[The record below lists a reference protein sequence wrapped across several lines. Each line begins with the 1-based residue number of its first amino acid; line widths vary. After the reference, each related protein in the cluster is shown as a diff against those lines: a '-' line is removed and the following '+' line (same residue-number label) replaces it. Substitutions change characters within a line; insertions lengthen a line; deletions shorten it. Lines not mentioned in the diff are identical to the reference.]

1 VNPRR
6 AFNLPLMAGDGKQE
20 RDLTRMFRERDKGVY
35 DEARIREILHDGFIC
50 HLGIEV
56 DGQPFV
62 VPTTYA
68 VVGDDLLIHGSAA
81 SRTLRRGG
89 EAGVPVCVTVTHVDA
104 FKLARSVFNH
114 SYNYRSVMIF
124 GDAEW
129 ITDEAAKREAL
140 RAFFESVFPGRWDE
154 ARPPNEKEWKATA
167 IMRLP
172 LATASAKVS
181 EGPPEDEDEDYA
193 LDVWAG
199 VVPIER
205 VIGEPVADPA
215 LREGIAESR
224 AARNLHKRY

>member
-1 VNPRR
+1 LNIDKP
-6 AFNLPLMAGDGKQE
+6 
-20 RDLTRMFRERDKGVY
+20 DLTRMYRERDKAVT
-35 DEARIREILHDGFIC
+35 DEAQIREILHDGYIC

-89 EAGVPVCVTVTHVDA
+89 ETGVPVCVTVTHVDA

-114 SYNYRSVMIF
+114 SYNYRSVMVF
-124 GDAEW
+124 GEAEW
-129 ITDEAAKREAL
+129 ITDQTAKREAL
-140 RAFFESVFPGRWDE
+140 RAFFENVFPGRWDE
-154 ARPPNEKEWKATA
+154 VREPNEKEWKATA

-181 EGPPEDEDEDYA
+181 AGPPEDEDEDYD

-199 VVPIER
+199 IVPIGR
-205 VIGEPVADPA
+205 VIGEPEADPA
-215 LREGIAESR
+215 LRDGIKDSA
-224 AARNLHKRY
+224 AARNLSKRFPGA

>member
-1 VNPRR
+1 MAEDR
-6 AFNLPLMAGDGKQE
+6 A
-20 RDLTRMFRERDKGVY
+20 DLTRMFRERDKAVH
-35 DEARIREILHDGFIC
+35 DEAQLRAILDDGFLC

-81 SRTLRRGG
+81 SRTWRRGG

-124 GDAEW
+124 GEAEW

-154 ARPPNEKEWKATA
+154 VRAPNEKEWKATA
-167 IMRLP
+167 IMRVP
-172 LATASAKVS
+172 LSTASAKVS
-181 EGPPEDEDEDYA
+181 AGPPEDEDEDYA

-199 VVPIER
+199 VVPIDQI
-205 VIGEPVADPA
+205 VGEPVPDPA
-215 LREGIAESR
+215 LRDGIEESA
-224 AARNLHKRY
+224 AARKLRERYSSDTV

>member
-1 VNPRR
+1 
-6 AFNLPLMAGDGKQE
+6 MY
-20 RDLTRMFRERDKGVY
+20 RERDKAVT
-35 DEARIREILHDGFIC
+35 DEAQMRAILDDGYIC

-114 SYNYRSVMIF
+114 SYNYRSVMVF
-124 GDAEW
+124 GEAEW
-129 ITDEAAKREAL
+129 ITDEASKREAL
-140 RAFFESVFPGRWDE
+140 KAFFDSVFPGRWDE
-154 ARPPNEKEWKATA
+154 VREPSKKEWKATA

-172 LATASAKVS
+172 LTTASAKVS
-181 EGPPEDEDEDYA
+181 DGPVEDEDEDYA

-199 VVPIER
+199 LVPIIR
-205 VIGEPVADPA
+205 KIGEPVPDPR
-215 LREGIAESR
+215 LRDGTAESKTH
-224 AARNLHKRY
+224 AELQKRYGSRSTE